1 MQGGGERG
9 RGEEGRGKEG
19 QGLCWGA
26 KTIAPT
32 STMLTP
38 HKIFKLT
45 AGTRAVR
52 QLVGW
57 RGESRAG

>member
-1 MQGGGERG
+1 MRAGVHGGGE
-9 RGEEGRGKEG
+9 GEWREGTE

-38 HKIFKLT
+38 HKIFNLT

-52 QLVGW
+52 QLEEG
-57 RGESRAG
+57 